1 MRRVICALVLVP
13 ALGLAGC
20 ASLDDRSGERTLAG
34 AAIGGAGG
42 AALGLMTGG
51 IVGKAVLGAVA
62 GAAGG
67 LTYDQIQKNR

>member
-1 MRRVICALVLVP
+1 MRRILCVLALLP
-13 ALGLAGC
+13 ALATAGC

-42 AALGLMTGG
+42 AALGLLTGG
-51 IVGKAVLGAVA
+51 IVGKAALGAVA

-67 LTYDQIQKNR
+67 LTYDQIQKNK